1 MSSPVSNTIN
11 VFFDEEFESF
21 RNTMKEEAQ
30 VTLEKTSSQAKDL
43 LKKQANNFV
52 EVCVPYTTFPVKA
65 SIVGTLPVPVAVSAN
80 TSLDVCADTASKKVS
95 HKSIDK
101 SVDTVAKKA
110 IDDSVDYSVN
120 SSKSYFSAIYDYVQ
134 SK

>member
-1 MSSPVSNTIN
+1 MSSPVSNTTN

-30 VTLEKTSSQAKDL
+30 ATLEKTSSQAKDL
-43 LKKQANNFV
+43 LKKQANDSV
-52 EVCVPYTTFPVKA
+52 ESCVPYLTSPVKV
-65 SIVGTLPVPVAVSAN
+65 SITGTLPVPLAVIAN

-120 SSKSYFSAIYDYVQ
+120 SSKSYFSAIYDYF